1 MTNQSLTFAVET
13 SQTKTAP
20 IREVRM
26 SSFHLGR
33 KILVTGALAALL
45 GTIPACVTTSDF
57 DRLRSQVYSQEQERI
72 KQQDRIAQLE
82 AELARS
88 QPAQANNWA
97 EVNTLRSQLAA
108 LTGQVDDLQ
117 RTQQMQQ
124 EAAGGMVTVDSLNS
138 RVVDLER
145 KTLFMATQ
153 LGIVFDEMPPLPPA
167 QSVPNGSFPGT
178 MTSPSQEPEVPGDA
192 SQPMTQPAPPVTSAP
207 QAQPETQPQAEV
219 PGQELYQQALESFY
233 AMKYKEAQTTWAEFV
248 KGFPKDPL
256 VPNAIFWQG
265 ECFFQMQDYANAV
278 LTYQK
283 VIEDHSKSNKY
294 TAALLKQGISFFKL
308 KKDQAGRL
316 VLEDLI
322 KKHPESAEA
331 KRAQAYL
338 KSGN

>member
-1 MTNQSLTFAVET
+1 
-13 SQTKTAP
+13 
-20 IREVRM
+20 M
-26 SSFHLGR
+26 SSFPHGR
-33 KILVTGALAALL
+33 QILITGALAALL
-45 GTIPACVTTSDF
+45 ATIPACVTTSDF

-72 KQQDRIAQLE
+72 KQQERITQLE

-97 EVNTLRSQLAA
+97 EVNALRSDVAA
-108 LTGQVDDLQ
+108 LTGQIDDL
-117 RTQQMQQ
+117 RRSEEMRQQ
-124 EAAGGMVTVDSLNS
+124 AAGGAVTVDTLHT
-138 RVVDLER
+138 RVTDLER

-153 LGIVFDEMPPLPPA
+153 LGVVFDEMPPLPATQEAPTGAVPGMTPPA
-167 QSVPNGSFPGT
+167 APAAPQ
-178 MTSPSQEPEVPGDA
+178 PSTAMSQPEVPE
-192 SQPMTQPAPPVTSAP
+192 PRPAPAP
-207 QAQPETQPQAEV
+207 AAAPAAQAEV

-283 VIEDHSKSNKY
+283 VIEEHSASNKY

-308 KKDQAGRL
+308 KKDQAGKL

-322 KKHPESAEA
+322 KKHPKSAEA

-338 KSGN
+338 KGGS

>member
-1 MTNQSLTFAVET
+1 
-13 SQTKTAP
+13 
-20 IREVRM
+20 M
-26 SSFHLGR
+26 SSFSFGR
-33 KILVTGALAALL
+33 KILITGALAALL
-45 GTIPACVTTSDF
+45 GTLPGCVTTSDF

-72 KQQDRIAQLE
+72 RQQERITQLE

-97 EVNTLRSQLAA
+97 EVNTLRSQVAA
-108 LTGQVDDLQ
+108 LTGQVDDLR
-117 RTQQMQQ
+117 RTQEMQQ
-124 EAAGGMVTVDSLNS
+124 QAAGGLVTVDTLNA

-145 KTLFMATQ
+145 KNLFMASQ
-153 LGIVFDEMPPLPPA
+153 LGIVFDEMPPLPTPQA
-167 QSVPNGSFPGT
+167 AAPFPGAPAPQPQT
-178 MTSPSQEPEVPGDA
+178 APQAPDRIQPAEPA
-192 SQPMTQPAPPVTSAP
+192 PAPPAAP
-207 QAQPETQPQAEV
+207 AQPELS
-219 PGQELYQQALESFY
+219 GQELYQQALENFY
-233 AMKYKEAQTTWAEFV
+233 AMKYQQAQTMWAEFV

-283 VIEDHSKSNKY
+283 VIEDHSASNKY

-322 KKHPESAEA
+322 KKHPQSAEA

-338 KSGN
+338 KDGN

>member
-1 MTNQSLTFAVET
+1 
-13 SQTKTAP
+13 
-20 IREVRM
+20 M
-26 SSFHLGR
+26 SSLHLGR
-33 KILVTGALAALL
+33 KILITGALAGLL

-97 EVNTLRSQLAA
+97 EVNSMRSQIAA
-108 LTGQVDDLQ
+108 LTGQIDDLR
-117 RTQQMQQ
+117 RTQDMQQ
-124 EAAGGMVTVDSLNS
+124 QAAGGLVTVDSLNT

-153 LGIVFDEMPPLPPA
+153 LGVVFDEMPALPPA
-167 QSVPNGSFPGT
+167 QTTPTGSFPGT
-178 MTSPSQEPEVPGDA
+178 VPPRSPDMPEAPADA
-192 SQPMTQPAPPVTSAP
+192 AQPESQPAP
-207 QAQPETQPQAEV
+207 QAVSTPETQPQAAPQAEV

-233 AMKYKEAQTTWAEFV
+233 AMKYKEAQITWAEFV

-256 VPNAIFWQG
+256 VPNAVFWQG

-283 VIEDHSKSNKY
+283 VIEEHKKSNKY

-308 KKDQAGRL
+308 KKDQAGKL

-338 KSGN
+338 KGGN

>member
-1 MTNQSLTFAVET
+1 
-13 SQTKTAP
+13 
-20 IREVRM
+20 M
-26 SSFHLGR
+26 SSFLHGR
-33 KILVTGALAALL
+33 KILIAGALAALL

-72 KQQDRIAQLE
+72 KQQERITQLE

-97 EVNTLRSQLAA
+97 EVNSLRSDVAA
-108 LTGQVDDLQ
+108 ITGQLDDL
-117 RTQQMQQ
+117 RRAEEMRQQ
-124 EAAGGMVTVDSLNS
+124 AAGGAITVDSLNA

-153 LGIVFDEMPPLPPA
+153 LGVVFDEMPPLPAP
-167 QSVPNGSFPGT
+167 QSAPVNA
-178 MTSPSQEPEVPGDA
+178 VPGMTEPA
-192 SQPMTQPAPPVTSAP
+192 LPQSPATAPEPAVPAVTEPQPQTPAAEPAP
-207 QAQPETQPQAEV
+207 QAEAS
-219 PGQELYQQALESFY
+219 GQELYQQALESFY
-233 AMKYKEAQTTWAEFV
+233 AMKYKQAQTTWAEFV

-256 VPNAIFWQG
+256 VPNAVFWQG

-283 VIEDHSKSNKY
+283 VIEEHSKSNKY

-308 KKDQAGRL
+308 KKDQAGKL

-322 KKHPESAEA
+322 KKHPNSAEA

-338 KSGN
+338 KGGN

>member
-1 MTNQSLTFAVET
+1 
-13 SQTKTAP
+13 
-20 IREVRM
+20 M
-26 SSFHLGR
+26 SSFLHGR
-33 KILVTGALAALL
+33 KILIAGALAALL

-72 KQQDRIAQLE
+72 KQQERITQLE

-97 EVNTLRSQLAA
+97 EVNALRSDVAA
-108 LTGQVDDLQ
+108 ITGQLDDL
-117 RTQQMQQ
+117 RRAEDMRQQ
-124 EAAGGMVTVDSLNS
+124 AAGGAVTVDSLNT

-153 LGIVFDEMPPLPPA
+153 LGVVFDEMPPLPAP
-167 QSVPNGSFPGT
+167 GSDA
-178 MTSPSQEPEVPGDA
+178 VPG
-192 SQPMTQPAPPVTSAP
+192 MMPPVLPQSPATAPEPAVPAVTEPQPQTPVVAPAP
-207 QAQPETQPQAEV
+207 QAEAS
-219 PGQELYQQALESFY
+219 GQELYQQALESFY

-283 VIEDHSKSNKY
+283 VIEEHSKSNKY
-294 TAALLKQGISFFKL
+294 TAAQLKQGISFFKL
-308 KKDQAGRL
+308 KKDQAGKL

-322 KKHPESAEA
+322 KKHPNSAEA

-338 KSGN
+338 KGGQ

>member
-1 MTNQSLTFAVET
+1 
-13 SQTKTAP
+13 
-20 IREVRM
+20 M
-26 SSFHLGR
+26 SFLHLGR
-33 KILVTGALAALL
+33 KILITGALAALL
-45 GTIPACVTTSDF
+45 GTLPACVTTSDF

-97 EVNTLRSQLAA
+97 EVNTMRSQIAE
-108 LTGQVDDLQ
+108 LTGQIDDLR
-117 RTQQMQQ
+117 RTQDMQQ
-124 EAAGGMVTVDSLNS
+124 QAAGGFVTVDSLNT

-153 LGIVFDEMPPLPPA
+153 LGVVFDEMPALPPA
-167 QSVPNGSFPGT
+167 QTTPTGSFPGT
-178 MTSPSQEPEVPGDA
+178 VPPRSPDAPEVPA
-192 SQPMTQPAPPVTSAP
+192 AQPESQPAPPAVST
-207 QAQPETQPQAEV
+207 PETQPQAAPQAEV

-256 VPNAIFWQG
+256 VPNAVFWQG

-283 VIEDHSKSNKY
+283 VIEEHKKSNKY

-308 KKDQAGRL
+308 KKDQAGKL

-322 KKHPESAEA
+322 KKHPQSAEA

-338 KSGN
+338 KGGN

>member
-1 MTNQSLTFAVET
+1 
-13 SQTKTAP
+13 
-20 IREVRM
+20 M
-26 SSFHLGR
+26 SSFPHGR
-33 KILVTGALAALL
+33 KILITGALAALL
-45 GTIPACVTTSDF
+45 GSVPACVTTSDF

-72 KQQDRIAQLE
+72 KQQERITQLE
-82 AELARS
+82 SELARS

-97 EVNTLRSQLAA
+97 EVNSLRSDVAT
-108 LTGQVDDLQ
+108 LTGQIDDLR
-117 RTQQMQQ
+117 RTEEMRQQ
-124 EAAGGMVTVDSLNS
+124 ATGGAVNVDTLNT
-138 RVVDLER
+138 RVLDLER

-153 LGIVFDEMPPLPPA
+153 LGVVFDEMPPLPATQQAPA
-167 QSVPNGSFPGT
+167 GA
-178 MTSPSQEPEVPGDA
+178 VPGMA
-192 SQPMTQPAPPVTSAP
+192 PAGPQSAVEPQPMAPAMTQPEPQTPAAAEPSP
-207 QAQPETQPQAEV
+207 QADV

-233 AMKYKEAQTTWAEFV
+233 AMKYKEAQATWGEFV

-283 VIEDHSKSNKY
+283 VIEEHKSSNKY

-308 KKDQAGRL
+308 KKDQAGKL

-322 KKHPESAEA
+322 KKHPKSAEA

>member
-1 MTNQSLTFAVET
+1 
-13 SQTKTAP
+13 
-20 IREVRM
+20 M
-26 SSFHLGR
+26 SSFPHGR
-33 KILVTGALAALL
+33 KILITGALAALL
-45 GTIPACVTTSDF
+45 GSVPACVTTSDF

-72 KQQDRIAQLE
+72 KQQERITQLE
-82 AELARS
+82 SELARS

-97 EVNTLRSQLAA
+97 EVNSLRSDVAT
-108 LTGQVDDLQ
+108 LTGQIDDLR
-117 RTQQMQQ
+117 RTEEMRQQ
-124 EAAGGMVTVDSLNS
+124 ATGGTVTVDTLNT
-138 RVVDLER
+138 RVLDLER

-153 LGIVFDEMPPLPPA
+153 LGVVFDEMPPLPATQEAPA
-167 QSVPNGSFPGT
+167 GA
-178 MTSPSQEPEVPGDA
+178 VPGMA
-192 SQPMTQPAPPVTSAP
+192 PAGPQSAVEPQPMAPAMTQPEPQTPAAAEPSP
-207 QAQPETQPQAEV
+207 QADV

-233 AMKYKEAQTTWAEFV
+233 AMKYKEAQATWGEFV

-283 VIEDHSKSNKY
+283 VIEEHKSSNKY

-308 KKDQAGRL
+308 KKDQAGKL

-322 KKHPESAEA
+322 KKHPKSAEA

>member
-1 MTNQSLTFAVET
+1 
-13 SQTKTAP
+13 
-20 IREVRM
+20 M
-26 SSFHLGR
+26 SSFLHGR
-33 KILVTGALAALL
+33 KILIVGALAALL

-72 KQQDRIAQLE
+72 KQQERITQLE

-97 EVNTLRSQLAA
+97 EVNALRSDVATI
-108 LTGQVDDLQ
+108 TGQLDDL
-117 RTQQMQQ
+117 RRAEEMRQQ
-124 EAAGGMVTVDSLNS
+124 ATGGAITVDSLNT

-153 LGIVFDEMPPLPPA
+153 LGVVFDEMPPLPAPQSA
-167 QSVPNGSFPGT
+167 QVDA
-178 MTSPSQEPEVPGDA
+178 VPG
-192 SQPMTQPAPPVTSAP
+192 MTPPVLPQSPATAPEPAVPAVTAPQTPAAETAP
-207 QAQPETQPQAEV
+207 QAEAS
-219 PGQELYQQALESFY
+219 GQELYQQALESFY
-233 AMKYKEAQTTWAEFV
+233 AMKYKQAQTTWAEFV

-256 VPNAIFWQG
+256 VPNAVFWQG

-278 LTYQK
+278 LTYQQ
-283 VIEDHSKSNKY
+283 VIEEHSKSNKY

-308 KKDQAGRL
+308 KKDQAGKL

-322 KKHPESAEA
+322 KKHPNSAEA

-338 KSGN
+338 KGGN

>member
-1 MTNQSLTFAVET
+1 
-13 SQTKTAP
+13 
-20 IREVRM
+20 M
-26 SSFHLGR
+26 SSFLHGR
-33 KILVTGALAALL
+33 KILIAGALAALL
-45 GTIPACVTTSDF
+45 GTLPACVTTSDF

-72 KQQDRIAQLE
+72 KQQERITQLE

-97 EVNTLRSQLAA
+97 EVNSLRSDVATI
-108 LTGQVDDLQ
+108 TGQLDDL
-117 RTQQMQQ
+117 RRAEEMRQQ
-124 EAAGGMVTVDSLNS
+124 AAGGAITVDSLNA

-153 LGIVFDEMPPLPPA
+153 LGVVFDEMPPLPAP
-167 QSVPNGSFPGT
+167 QSAPVNA
-178 MTSPSQEPEVPGDA
+178 VPGMTEPA
-192 SQPMTQPAPPVTSAP
+192 LPQSPATAPEPAVPAVTEPQPQTPAAEPAP
-207 QAQPETQPQAEV
+207 QAEAS
-219 PGQELYQQALESFY
+219 GQELYQQALESFY
-233 AMKYKEAQTTWAEFV
+233 AMKYKQAQTTWAEFV

-256 VPNAIFWQG
+256 VPNAVFWQG

-283 VIEDHSKSNKY
+283 VIEEHSKSNKY

-308 KKDQAGRL
+308 KKDQAGKL

-322 KKHPESAEA
+322 KKHPNSAEA

-338 KSGN
+338 KGGN

>member
-1 MTNQSLTFAVET
+1 
-13 SQTKTAP
+13 
-20 IREVRM
+20 M
-26 SSFHLGR
+26 SSFLHGR
-33 KILVTGALAALL
+33 KILIAGALAALL
-45 GTIPACVTTSDF
+45 GAIPACVTTSDF

-72 KQQDRIAQLE
+72 KQQERITQLE

-97 EVNTLRSQLAA
+97 EVNALRSDVAA
-108 LTGQVDDLQ
+108 ITGQLDDL
-117 RTQQMQQ
+117 RRSEEMRQQ
-124 EAAGGMVTVDSLNS
+124 ATGGAVTVDSLNT

-153 LGIVFDEMPPLPPA
+153 LGVVFDEMPPLPAPQSAPA
-167 QSVPNGSFPGT
+167 GA
-178 MTSPSQEPEVPGDA
+178 VPGMMPPA
-192 SQPMTQPAPPVTSAP
+192 LPQSPATAPEPAVPAMTEPQPQTPSVEPAPQTVAS
-207 QAQPETQPQAEV
+207 
-219 PGQELYQQALESFY
+219 GQELYQQALESFY

-283 VIEDHSKSNKY
+283 VIEEHSKSNKY
-294 TAALLKQGISFFKL
+294 TAAQLKQGISFFKL
-308 KKDQAGRL
+308 KKDQAGKL

-322 KKHPESAEA
+322 KKHPNSAEA

-338 KSGN
+338 KGGN

>member
-1 MTNQSLTFAVET
+1 
-13 SQTKTAP
+13 
-20 IREVRM
+20 M
-26 SSFHLGR
+26 SSFPHGR
-33 KILVTGALAALL
+33 KILITGALAALL
-45 GTIPACVTTSDF
+45 GTVPACVTTSDF
-57 DRLRSQVYSQEQERI
+57 DRLRSQVYSQEQERL
-72 KQQDRIAQLE
+72 KQQERITQLE
-82 AELARS
+82 SELARS

-97 EVNTLRSQLAA
+97 EVNSLRSDVAT
-108 LTGQVDDLQ
+108 LTGQIDDLR
-117 RTQQMQQ
+117 RTEEMRQQ
-124 EAAGGMVTVDSLNS
+124 ATGGAVTVDTLNT
-138 RVVDLER
+138 RVLDLER

-153 LGIVFDEMPPLPPA
+153 LGVVFDEMPPLPATQEAPA
-167 QSVPNGSFPGT
+167 GA
-178 MTSPSQEPEVPGDA
+178 VPGMA
-192 SQPMTQPAPPVTSAP
+192 PAGPQSAVEPQPMAPAMTQPKPQTTAAAEPSP
-207 QAQPETQPQAEV
+207 QADV

-233 AMKYKEAQTTWAEFV
+233 AMKYKEAQATWGEFV

-283 VIEDHSKSNKY
+283 VIEEHKSSNKY

-308 KKDQAGRL
+308 KKDQAGKL

-322 KKHPESAEA
+322 KKHPKSAEA

>member
-1 MTNQSLTFAVET
+1 
-13 SQTKTAP
+13 
-20 IREVRM
+20 M
-26 SSFHLGR
+26 SSFSFGR
-33 KILVTGALAALL
+33 KILITGALAALL
-45 GTIPACVTTSDF
+45 GTLPGCVTTSDF

-72 KQQDRIAQLE
+72 RQQERITQLE

-97 EVNTLRSQLAA
+97 EVNTLRSQVAA
-108 LTGQVDDLQ
+108 LTGQVDDLR
-117 RTQQMQQ
+117 RTQEMQQ
-124 EAAGGMVTVDSLNS
+124 QAAGGLVTVDTLNA

-145 KTLFMATQ
+145 KNLFMASQ
-153 LGIVFDEMPPLPPA
+153 LGIVFDEMPPLPAPQA
-167 QSVPNGSFPGT
+167 AAPFPGAPAPQPQT
-178 MTSPSQEPEVPGDA
+178 APQAPDRIQPAEPA
-192 SQPMTQPAPPVTSAP
+192 PAPPAAP
-207 QAQPETQPQAEV
+207 AQPELS
-219 PGQELYQQALESFY
+219 GQELYQQALENFY
-233 AMKYKEAQTTWAEFV
+233 AMKYQQAQTMWAEFV

-283 VIEDHSKSNKY
+283 VIEDHSASNKY

-322 KKHPESAEA
+322 KKHPQSAEA

-338 KSGN
+338 KDGN

>member
-1 MTNQSLTFAVET
+1 
-13 SQTKTAP
+13 
-20 IREVRM
+20 M
-26 SSFHLGR
+26 SSLHLGR
-33 KILVTGALAALL
+33 KILISGALAALL

-72 KQQDRIAQLE
+72 KQQDRIAQME

-97 EVNTLRSQLAA
+97 EVNTMRSQIAA
-108 LTGQVDDLQ
+108 LTGQLEDLR
-117 RTQQMQQ
+117 RTQDMQQ
-124 EAAGGMVTVDSLNS
+124 QAAGGLVTVDSLNT

-153 LGIVFDEMPPLPPA
+153 LGVVFDEMPALPPA
-167 QSVPNGSFPGT
+167 QATPTSGFPGT
-178 MTSPSQEPEVPGDA
+178 MAPSSQGVPGLPDDA
-192 SQPMTQPAPPVTSAP
+192 VQPETQPAPPAVSTPKIQP
-207 QAQPETQPQAEV
+207 QGAPQAEV

-233 AMKYKEAQTTWAEFV
+233 AMKYKEAQSTWAEFV

-256 VPNAIFWQG
+256 VPNAVFWQG

-283 VIEDHSKSNKY
+283 VIEEHKKSNKY

-308 KKDQAGRL
+308 KKDQAGKL

-322 KKHPESAEA
+322 KKHPQSAEA

-338 KSGN
+338 KGGN

>member
-1 MTNQSLTFAVET
+1 
-13 SQTKTAP
+13 
-20 IREVRM
+20 M
-26 SSFHLGR
+26 SSFPHGR
-33 KILVTGALAALL
+33 KILITGALAALL
-45 GTIPACVTTSDF
+45 GSVPACVTTSDF

-72 KQQDRIAQLE
+72 KQQERITQLE
-82 AELARS
+82 SELARS

-97 EVNTLRSQLAA
+97 EVNSLRSDVAT
-108 LTGQVDDLQ
+108 LTGQIDDLR
-117 RTQQMQQ
+117 RTEEMRQQ
-124 EAAGGMVTVDSLNS
+124 ATGGTVTVDTLNT
-138 RVVDLER
+138 RVLDLER

-153 LGIVFDEMPPLPPA
+153 LGVVFDEMPPLPATQQAPA
-167 QSVPNGSFPGT
+167 GA
-178 MTSPSQEPEVPGDA
+178 VPGMA
-192 SQPMTQPAPPVTSAP
+192 PAGPQSAVEPQPMAPAMTQPEPQTPAAAEPSP
-207 QAQPETQPQAEV
+207 QADV

-233 AMKYKEAQTTWAEFV
+233 AMKYKEAQATWGEFV

-283 VIEDHSKSNKY
+283 VIEEHKSSNKY

-308 KKDQAGRL
+308 KKDQAGKL

-322 KKHPESAEA
+322 KKHPKSAEA

>member
-1 MTNQSLTFAVET
+1 
-13 SQTKTAP
+13 
-20 IREVRM
+20 M
-26 SSFHLGR
+26 SSFSIGR
-33 KILVTGALAALL
+33 KILITGALAALL
-45 GTIPACVTTSDF
+45 GALPGCVTTSDF

-72 KQQDRIAQLE
+72 KQQERIAQLE

-97 EVNTLRSQLAA
+97 EVNALRSQVAG
-108 LTGQVDDLQ
+108 LTGQVDDLR
-117 RTQQMQQ
+117 RTQEMQQ
-124 EAAGGMVTVDSLNS
+124 QAAGGLVTVDTLNA

-145 KTLFMATQ
+145 RTLFMASQ
-153 LGIVFDEMPPLPPA
+153 LGVVFDEMPPLP
-167 QSVPNGSFPGT
+167 
-178 MTSPSQEPEVPGDA
+178 
-192 SQPMTQPAPPVTSAP
+192 AP
-207 QAQPETQPQAEV
+207 QAATPFPGEPAPQPQTAPQAPAQVQPAEPAPAQPAAPQDAPAQPELS
-219 PGQELYQQALESFY
+219 GQELYQQALENFY
-233 AMKYKEAQTTWAEFV
+233 AMKYQQAQTMWAEFV

-283 VIEDHSKSNKY
+283 VIEDHSESNKY

-322 KKHPESAEA
+322 KKHPQSAEA

-338 KSGN
+338 KDGN